1 MLLGRASVEPERDE
15 GKKDVGHPNRETGR
29 PTGVGGER
37 SGHGLQHDVGKGERQ
52 TDADART
59 HAAFALFARDG
70 NTDERKNERG
80 EGRCEAFMVFYF
92 ESADAGCAAQA
103 LSVDEGTEFRH
114 PHGFLHAFDVEKILR
129 LHDNCRIELLSAL
142 DLLARA
148 AKGAL
153 HVAVERP

>member
-1 MLLGRASVEPERDE
+1 MRRCEKEGVYGMLLGRASVEPERDE

-92 ESADAGCAAQA
+92 ESADAGCTAEA
-103 LSVDEGTEFRH
+103 LSVDEGAEFRH
-114 PHGFLHAFDVEKILR
+114 SHGFLHAFDVEKILR

-142 DLLARA
+142 DLLA
-148 AKGAL
+148 
-153 HVAVERP
+153 